1 MNRCR
6 RCNREI
12 SDPNAIYGWR
22 CAEIL
27 GVSETL
33 SEMGEDV
40 FEKFMDGVI
49 KAQSLLG
56 KDNSDFS
63 ERQRKSLYS
72 AYAKMSLWDGIDDKK
87 VNEAK
92 KERFSIFSSGKTKTK
107 SFADELLDYKDYIER
122 SAVFSEISKNS
133 EKTKK
138 SHLDSLSNLLTV
150 ASLIPGLDTITNLA
164 SVPVDILRGDYVSA
178 GLSAFG
184 AIPFIGEIAD
194 TAKLVKTAD
203 KAVDAVKIMDK
214 SSDVGKTAKNFK
226 NIINKQK
233 RGTPRNNRA
242 QNKQANSV
250 SKKLKLSPKQ
260 QRELHDLISGQ
271 NWVYQEILENAK
283 EWFNK

>member
-6 RCNREI
+6 RCNREL
-12 SDPNAIYGWR
+12 SDPNAMYGWR

-33 SEMGEDV
+33 SKMGDDV
-40 FEKFMDGVI
+40 FDKFMDGVI

-56 KDNSDFS
+56 EDNSEFS

-72 AYAKMSLWDGIDDKK
+72 AYAKMSLWDGVDDKK

-92 KERFSIFSSGKTKTK
+92 KERFSIFSSGKAKAK
-107 SFADELLDYKDYIER
+107 SFADELDEYKDYIEKQGVASGTSR
-122 SAVFSEISKNS
+122 TS
-133 EKTKK
+133 EKTKRNN
-138 SHLDSLSNLLTV
+138 LDSLSNLLAA
-150 ASLIPGLDTITNLA
+150 ASLIPGFDSITNLA
-164 SVPVDILRGDYVSA
+164 SIPVDLARGDFDSA
-178 GLSAFG
+178 GLSALG
-184 AIPFIGEIAD
+184 ALPFVGEFADIG
-194 TAKLVKTAD
+194 KYAD
-203 KAVDAVKIMDK
+203 KGIDVVRIVDKASDTSKAAKK
-214 SSDVGKTAKNFK
+214 SK

-242 QNKQANSV
+242 QNKQTNSV

-271 NWVYQEILENAK
+271 NWGYQEILENAK

>member
-12 SDPNAIYGWR
+12 SDPNAIYGCR

-194 TAKLVKTAD
+194 PAKLVKTAD

-271 NWVYQEILENAK
+271 NWGYQEILENAK